1 MRKDLE
7 WEYADREVSENEV
20 EESGRQ
26 LGFHLPKDYID
37 CVKINGGA
45 SVLPEEFNVGNVEHC
60 FGSLF
65 SFDKKSSEYI
75 VQKYELYK
83 PMLPKKVFPIANDP
97 AGNLICLDYKNNI
110 DNPIVVFWEHE
121 NAPEKEVLME
131 EKSLTEEQVEE
142 RARSN
147 VFYIADTFTDFL
159 SKLHD

>member
-45 SVLPEEFNVGNVEHC
+45 SVLREEFNVGNVERC

-65 SFDKKSSEYI
+65 SFDKKSSKYI

-110 DNPIVVFWEHE
+110 DNPIVLFLWECFI
-121 NAPEKEVLME
+121 KKML
-131 EKSLTEEQVEE
+131 E
-142 RARSN
+142 RITICHSSKFGGFSFKYSN
-147 VFYIADTFTDFL
+147 IVYVKVNIHVRFYNINF
-159 SKLHD
+159 